1 MKFGKLLQDQISEVP
16 DALKPKFLSYKQ
28 LKKQLKGTTS
38 PAAAGTEKSGTADA
52 TREENGVEPE
62 PAKENGGSAC
72 SLSKERENGSL
83 TPDEGVFVSKLNEE
97 IVKFNNYFIK
107 REEELIIRVKDL
119 GDRAED
125 ASDDEERLSL
135 RSVSVHLH
143 GEIILLLHWCE
154 LNYIGLVKIL
164 KKHDKKTGLLLRSP
178 FLANV
183 VKQPFC
189 STTILKRLVKQ
200 VEETIVSIEGK
211 TEGASGEGKGE
222 GGADDADKQSLPQ
235 LVSSLN
241 DDSDD
246 EVDAETGIL
255 KQTKVAINLWREL
268 QKSKTPGGQ
277 TVGPAADLGPRQKK
291 PRTED

>member
-97 IVKFNNYFIK
+97 IIKFNDYFIK

>member
-97 IVKFNNYFIK
+97 IIKFNDYFIK

-143 GEIILLLHWCE
+143 GEIIPLLHWCE